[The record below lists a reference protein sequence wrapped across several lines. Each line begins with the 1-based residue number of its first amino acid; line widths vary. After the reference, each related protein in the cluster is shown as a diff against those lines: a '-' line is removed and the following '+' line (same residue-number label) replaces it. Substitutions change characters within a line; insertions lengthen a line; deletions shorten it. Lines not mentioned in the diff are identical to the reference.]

1 MNTANTTKINENK
14 TFAAGE
20 IAITL
25 AEFELHPIQLPNGC
39 VGVDVNPLVAAAKA
53 AAARRPGQELGPMVK
68 FVVRVDGEQREC
80 KSVRALE
87 KVLQDIM
94 PGAKCRIFRN
104 AGFGATVDF
113 DIN

>member
-1 MNTANTTKINENK
+1 
-14 TFAAGE
+14 
-20 IAITL
+20 
-25 AEFELHPIQLPNGC
+25 
-39 VGVDVNPLVAAAKA
+39 
-53 AAARRPGQELGPMVK
+53 MVK